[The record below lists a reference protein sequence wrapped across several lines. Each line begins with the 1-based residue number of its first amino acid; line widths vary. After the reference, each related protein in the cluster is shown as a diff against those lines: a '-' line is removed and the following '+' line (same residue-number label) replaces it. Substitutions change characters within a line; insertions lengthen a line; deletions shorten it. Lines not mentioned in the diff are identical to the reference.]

1 MCKLIS
7 RRSIKLWYF
16 ALVKENGSAEE
27 LVRSRDSNM
36 RQFQV
41 TVRDVLLPR
50 GEINIYGNV
59 HDDLKI
65 NVNIFNG
72 LIHKAQLWKTLS
84 CCGKTGIND
93 TSDALVFVKLFLKK
107 ILQSYVSISFFH
119 FQTSHYFLLNP
130 LVKYKKWNIRH
141 SDGPKIILLDNG
153 SSLHCPCL
161 TLSWRRPLSYRN
173 QSMDWFLY
181 DNGLRHERVNLKAP
195 IKVKI
200 DVLCISFFY
209 IKNLKCLKCS
219 GKCSWNF
226 FSKIMLLKF
235 HILHTLKTLVWKQAY
250 WVQNNVV
257 LMEYWHFATAWKVSK
272 YGVIPGLCF
281 AVFRLNTEKYGP
293 ELTPYLD
300 TFHAVYTSGELL
312 QMCGI

>member
-65 NVNIFNG
+65 NVNIFNE

-181 DNGLRHERVNLKAP
+181 DNDLRHERVN
-195 IKVKI
+195 
-200 DVLCISFFY
+200 F
-209 IKNLKCLKCS
+209 
-219 GKCSWNF
+219 WQNF
-226 FSKIMLLKF
+226 FPDPSI
-235 HILHTLKTLVWKQAY
+235 
-250 WVQNNVV
+250 
-257 LMEYWHFATAWKVSK
+257 FA
-272 YGVIPGLCF
+272 
-281 AVFRLNTEKYGP
+281 
-293 ELTPYLD
+293 
-300 TFHAVYTSGELL
+300 
-312 QMCGI
+312 